1 MAGLPDDSGLLL
13 SFFFFSF
20 LFFAMQVGMI
30 PFSQI
35 MRLKKNEFIL
45 SSLKACH
52 MLLCIPHSYLT
63 LKKSH

>member
-13 SFFFFSF
+13 FF

-35 MRLKKNEFIL
+35 MRLLKNEFIL